1 MDSTLTAV
9 EMQCD
14 SPIVTMYLAPEFSSC
29 LAISSALYVG
39 LRVVMVRPAPA
50 HPRKAEGNSDQ

>member
-1 MDSTLTAV
+1 
-9 EMQCD
+9 MQCD